1 MPGRFVRNWN
11 VNFNQWAGWNFGGD
25 RTFSGG
31 NINTHWTFT
40 NNYSFGVGTNFNAA
54 PFRDRVTRGGPGVL
68 GNPNRSV
75 WFYANTDNRRSL
87 SFSYNG
93 YYEADGQGTFRRN
106 INPWLNLRPSSAM
119 MFSAG
124 IRYDTNQDDA
134 QWVTNEDD
142 ADGIT
147 HYVFGRIDQTTVA
160 MTLRFNYTMTPNL
173 SLQTYAE
180 PFVSAGDYTNF
191 RELVDGRAAEYVDR
205 YQPYAY
211 TGDASF
217 NIRSFRTTNVLRW
230 EYKPGSQFFIVWQQG
245 RQEQINEYGNFNLTR
260 DFDGMFSAPS
270 RNTFLV
276 KFTYWVNM

>member
-1 MPGRFVRNWN
+1 M
-11 VNFNQWAGWNFGGD
+11 
-25 RTFSGG
+25 
-31 NINTHWTFT
+31 
-40 NNYSFGVGTNFNAA
+40 
-54 PFRDRVTRGGPGVL
+54 
-68 GNPNRSV
+68 
-75 WFYANTDNRRSL
+75 
-87 SFSYNG
+87 
-93 YYEADGQGTFRRN
+93 
-106 INPWLNLRPSSAM
+106 LNLRPSSAIM
-119 MFSAG
+119 LSAG
-124 IRYDTNQDDA
+124 LRYDTNQDDA

-142 ADGIT
+142 SGGAR

-205 YQPYAY
+205 YQPYDY
-211 TGDASF
+211 TGEASF

-230 EYKPGSQFFIVWQQG
+230 EYKPGSQLFIVWQQG

-260 DFDGMFSAPS
+260 DFDGLFSAPS